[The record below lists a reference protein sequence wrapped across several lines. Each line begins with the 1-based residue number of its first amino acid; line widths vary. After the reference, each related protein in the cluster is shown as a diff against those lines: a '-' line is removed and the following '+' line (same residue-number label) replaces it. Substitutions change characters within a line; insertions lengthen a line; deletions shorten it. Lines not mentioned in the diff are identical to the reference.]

1 MKFMWPINVISYV
14 NMSNEEL
21 TDIEKSV
28 ISTYPVIRHAKCPY
42 THVSCSLKP
51 GSAMLKGVEEGRIY
65 VISNFI
71 DGCKQCC

>member
-1 MKFMWPINVISYV
+1 MWPIKVISCI
-14 NMSNEEL
+14 NMKCVKL

-51 GSAMLKGVEEGRIY
+51 GSAMIKEVDKKM
-65 VISNFI
+65 I
-71 DGCKQCC
+71 DFCD